1 MHVAKRV
8 NRYHYC
14 SFVYH
19 LSCRN
24 LGGAVNE
31 QLQAAAT
38 RGRLPCVARCLLLL
52 TMLWSTGAFAL
63 DPAARF
69 HDYVVDNWN
78 IESGLPQISVLSIT
92 QDGTGYVWIGTQN
105 GIARFDGVRFTVF
118 DRQSSG
124 IDTTMATVAYTDN
137 KGEPWFGTPHG
148 ALHYTNGQ
156 FTLLRAGADNAA
168 VQGIAEDADGSLLF
182 ATSLGVMRHTGGTLE
197 PAMLE
202 GEPCYSLLRQ
212 NDALWVGAIGALIR
226 IRPHDITRYPLPAPL
241 ANARIAHVV
250 ADADSLWLGTSAG
263 LYSFHDGKIEHAGLD
278 PELDRLGVESLY
290 RDHDG
295 NLWLGTAPTLF
306 RIRPDRSIERIGADA
321 FVRDSWVLAI
331 YEDRE
336 RNLWLGSQTESLFR
350 LWNGWARRISQRD
363 GLADP
368 FVWSIVRDPHDRIVL
383 GTNSNVVVL
392 GEHGAEELVS
402 GKQLPNPS
410 AYDMFYDHRGR
421 LWIGT
426 RSGVAIY
433 TNGKVERPPALAVL
447 DPYQINAIA
456 QVDDDYWI
464 GSMGGLYRYRGDT
477 LTRVGPAPGG
487 TGARVRAI
495 YARGV
500 DDLLI
505 GTEAGVR
512 EVRGGSMQTPAWA
525 KPLDGLFVTY
535 IAPIR
540 PDLIGI
546 TTLDG
551 GLGLLAGDR
560 LLMLTSAQGL
570 PSQNGWTF
578 RIIDGHIYVAGIE
591 GVWRLPIDALPDP
604 AAAPTPSA
612 TAPVVHPEM
621 VLSASGREPGSQRV
635 RCCNGGAQAR
645 SAVDGDSL
653 WLPTISG
660 ALRLDTRAIVSS
672 QQRPSVVVEGLRHNG
687 HWYATGAIPT
697 LSTGGRDVEIDF
709 TGLSFRDPHSL
720 HFGYRLE
727 GYDENWVDAGS
738 RRAAFYTNLP
748 PGDYRFRVR
757 ASLPDGVTSNSD
769 ISLDFSLPPRWYE
782 RLLVRLTLAGAVIG
796 LTIALV
802 MLRLRWY
809 RARQHRLEQIVAER
823 THALSRANER
833 LREVN
838 QTLAQES
845 QTDPL
850 TGLHNRRFLLDH
862 IQQLLKDGIGDG
874 AALAFLLLDLDN
886 FKRVND
892 DFGHAAGDSVLVQL
906 SQLLRS
912 VARVGDELLRWGG
925 EEFLIVVKRVQPE
938 QALEAAERIRSK
950 LAAHTFHLGDGR
962 ELRVTGSIGFAI
974 HPPGQEL
981 GAEFGWTMTLE
992 LADAA
997 LYRVKQWGRNGS
1009 AGLVAGPALA
1019 SAHLSAQSLSQ
1030 IDTLVDAG
1038 ALRWLRPHG
1047 APHLRLVRKKMD

>member
-1 MHVAKRV
+1 MHGWWSPDK
-8 NRYHYC
+8 
-14 SFVYH
+14 
-19 LSCRN
+19 
-24 LGGAVNE
+24 AVDAF
-31 QLQAAAT
+31 LQASGASSRWPRVAA
-38 RGRLPCVARCLLLL
+38 LCLSLSAALS
-52 TMLWSTGAFAL
+52 STCAVAL

-92 QDGTGYVWIGTQN
+92 QDGTGYIWIGTQN
-105 GIARFDGVRFTVF
+105 GVARFDGVRFVVY

-124 IDTTMATVAYTDN
+124 IDTTMATVAYTDRE
-137 KGEPWFGTPHG
+137 GEPWFGTPHG
-148 ALHYTNGQ
+148 ALYYTNAQ

-182 ATSLGVMRHTGGTLE
+182 ATSIGVMRHAGGKLE

-202 GEPCYSLLRQ
+202 GEPCYSLLRHGQ
-212 NDALWVGAIGALIR
+212 ALWVGTVGTLVR
-226 IRPHDITRYPLPAPL
+226 IRPHDITRYALPAAL
-241 ANARIAHVV
+241 ANARISHLDI
-250 ADADSLWLGTSAG
+250 DAGGLWLGTSAG
-263 LYSFHDGKIEHAGLD
+263 LYRWSDDKIERAGLD
-278 PELDRLGVESLY
+278 PELDHLGVESLY
-290 RDHDG
+290 RDRDG
-295 NLWLGTAPTLF
+295 SLWIGTAPTLF
-306 RIRPDRSIERIGADA
+306 RLRPDRSIERIGADA

-368 FVWSIVRDPHDRIVL
+368 FVWSIVRDPHGRIVL
-383 GTNSNVVVL
+383 GTNSNVVAIGV
-392 GEHGAEELVS
+392 HGAEELVS

-410 AYDMFYDHRGR
+410 AYDLFYDRGGR

-426 RSGVAIY
+426 RSGIAIY
-433 TNGKVERPPALAVL
+433 TNGKVERPHALTAL

-464 GSMGGLYRYRGDT
+464 GSMGGLYRYRDDT
-477 LTRVGPAPGG
+477 LTRVGPAAGG

-495 YARGV
+495 YARGA

-512 EVRGGSMQTPAWA
+512 EVRGGSMQTPAWSHA
-525 KPLDGLFVTY
+525 LDGMIVTY

-540 PDLIGI
+540 PGLLGI

-560 LLMLTSAQGL
+560 LRMLTSAQGL

-578 RIIDGHIYVAGIE
+578 RILDGHIYVAGIE
-591 GVWRLPIDALPDP
+591 GVWRLPVDALPDP
-604 AAAPTPSA
+604 SLVAPTPAAPA
-612 TAPVVHPEM
+612 TVLHPEM

-645 SAVDGDSL
+645 SAVDGDSI

-672 QQRPSVVVEGLRHNG
+672 QQQPRVVIEGLRHNS
-687 HWYATGAIPT
+687 HWYSAGAIPT
-697 LSTGGRDVEIDF
+697 LSGGGRDVEIDF
-709 TGLSFRDPHSL
+709 TGLNFRDPHSL
-720 HFGYRLE
+720 RFGYRLE
-727 GYDENWVDAGS
+727 GYDESWVDAGS

-748 PGDYRFRVR
+748 PGDYRFRVH
-757 ASLPDGVTSNSD
+757 ASLPEGAVSGDDS
-769 ISLDFSLPPRWYE
+769 SLGFSLPAHWYE
-782 RLLVRLTLAGAVIG
+782 RLLVRLVLACAAFGITL
-796 LTIALV
+796 ALV
-802 MLRLRWY
+802 MLRLRRY
-809 RARQHRLEQIVAER
+809 RARQHRLEQLVAER

-862 IQQLLKDGIGDG
+862 IQQLLNDGVGGG

-906 SQLLRS
+906 SQLLRN
-912 VARVGDELLRWGG
+912 VARADDLLLRWGG

-938 QALEAAERIRSK
+938 QALEAAERIRSE

-962 ELRVTGSIGFAI
+962 ELHVTGSIGFAM
-974 HPPGQEL
+974 HPPAPEPSDRFDWAL
-981 GAEFGWTMTLE
+981 TLE
-992 LADAA
+992 LADVA

-1009 AGLVAGPALA
+1009 AGLIAGPALTDA
-1019 SAHLSAQSLSQ
+1019 NLTAQSAMQ
-1030 IDTLVDAG
+1030 VDALIESG
-1038 ALRWLRPHG
+1038 ILRWLRPG
-1047 APHLRLVRKKMD
+1047 SAVHLRLVRPGKD

>member
-1 MHVAKRV
+1 VLLQGKCAPARRPRV
-8 NRYHYC
+8 
-14 SFVYH
+14 
-19 LSCRN
+19 
-24 LGGAVNE
+24 AVN
-31 QLQAAAT
+31 
-38 RGRLPCVARCLLLL
+38 CVLLLL
-52 TMLWSTGAFAL
+52 GLFSTCAFAL

-69 HDYVVDNWN
+69 HDYVLDNWN

-92 QDGTGYVWIGTQN
+92 QDGTGYIWIGTQN
-105 GIARFDGVRFTVF
+105 GIARFDGVRFVVY
-118 DRQSSG
+118 DRRNSG
-124 IDTTMATVAYTDN
+124 IDTTMATVAYTDR

-148 ALHYTNGQ
+148 VLHYTNGQ
-156 FTLLRAGADNAA
+156 FTVMRAGADNAA

-182 ATSLGVMRHTGGTLE
+182 ATSLGVMRHSAGALA

-212 NDALWVGAIGALIR
+212 EDSLWVGAGGTLIR
-226 IRPHDITRYPLPAPL
+226 IRPHDIARYPLPAPL
-241 ANARIAHVV
+241 ANARINHIV
-250 ADADSLWLGTSAG
+250 ADANSLWLGTNAG
-263 LYSFHDGKIEHAGLD
+263 LYNFRDGKIDRAGLD

-295 NLWLGTAPTLF
+295 NLWVGTAPTLF
-306 RIRPDRSIERIGADA
+306 RLRPDRSVERIGADD

-336 RNLWLGSQTESLFR
+336 RNLWFGSQTESLFR

-363 GLADP
+363 GLTDP
-368 FVWSIVRDPHDRIVL
+368 FIWSIVRDPHGRIVL
-383 GTNSNVVVL
+383 GSNSNVVAL
-392 GEHGAEELVS
+392 TADGAVELVS

-410 AYDMFYDHRGR
+410 AYDLFYDKGGR

-426 RSGVAIY
+426 RSGLTTY
-433 TNGKVERPPALAVL
+433 TNGKVERTRALAAL
-447 DPYQINAIA
+447 DPYQINAIE
-456 QVDDDYWI
+456 QSGEDYWI
-464 GSMGGLYRYRGDT
+464 GTTGGLYRYRGDA
-477 LTRVGPAPGG
+477 LERIGPAPGG

-495 YARGV
+495 YVRGA
-500 DDLLI
+500 DNLLV

-512 EVRGGSMQTPAWA
+512 EVRGSSMQTPAWA
-525 KPLDGLFVTY
+525 QPLEGLFVTY

-551 GLGLLAGDR
+551 GLGLLAGDH

-578 RIIDGHIYVAGIE
+578 RIVDGHIYVAGIE
-591 GVWRLPIDALPDP
+591 GVWRLPVSALPDP
-604 AAAPTPSA
+604 ALAAGALPA
-612 TAPVVHPEM
+612 LHPEM

-635 RCCNGGAQAR
+635 RCCNGGALSR
-645 SAVDGDSL
+645 SAVEGDRI

-672 QQRPSVVVEGLRHNG
+672 QLKPSVVVEGLRYNG
-687 HWYATGAIPT
+687 HWYADAAIPA
-697 LSTGGRDVEIDF
+697 LRDGGRDVEIDF

-720 HFGYRLE
+720 RFRYRLD
-727 GYDENWVDAGS
+727 GYDESWVDAGS

-757 ASLPDGVTSNSD
+757 ASLPDGIASGDDS
-769 ISLDFSLPPRWYE
+769 SLAFSLPPRWHE
-782 RLLVRLTLAGAVIG
+782 RVVVRVALFCAIIG
-796 LTIALV
+796 LAIALV

-809 RARQHRLEQIVAER
+809 RARQHRLEQLVAER
-823 THALSRANER
+823 TQALSRANER
-833 LREVN
+833 LCEVN

-850 TGLHNRRFLLDH
+850 TGLHNRRFLLDN
-862 IQQLLKDGIGDG
+862 IQQLLVDGVGEG
-874 AALAFLLLDLDN
+874 TALAFLLLDLDN

-892 DFGHAAGDSVLVQL
+892 EFGHAAGDSVLVQL

-912 VARVGDELLRWGG
+912 IARADDHLLRWGG
-925 EEFLIVVKRVQPE
+925 EEFLIVLKRVQPE
-938 QALEAAERIRSK
+938 QALETAERIRTK

-962 ELRVTGSIGFAI
+962 DLHVTGSIGFAM
-974 HPPGQEL
+974 HPPAAEL
-981 GAEFGWTMTLE
+981 RAHARWTLTLE

-1009 AGLVAGPALA
+1009 AGLIGGPALA
-1019 SAHLSAQSLSQ
+1019 IMNFSAQSLLQ

-1038 ALRWLRPHG
+1038 ALRWLRPAG
-1047 APHLRLVRKKMD
+1047 ATHLRLVRQGTE